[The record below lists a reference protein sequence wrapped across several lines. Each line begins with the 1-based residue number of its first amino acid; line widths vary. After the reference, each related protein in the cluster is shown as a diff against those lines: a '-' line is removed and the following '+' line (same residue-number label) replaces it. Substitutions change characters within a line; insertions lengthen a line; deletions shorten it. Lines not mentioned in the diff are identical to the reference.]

1 LQNLKVTIWVH
12 NFIYATTLLNH
23 IFNIKYLYELP
34 ENITTEYIISN
45 KLYES
50 HLINSTNY
58 KKANGIR
65 IRPIINITL
74 AFITEINYIL
84 RELGFYYQI
93 NHKRT
98 IRKTIN
104 DIKSYN
110 NTYEL
115 SYKNTEDVICN
126 LCNTIQHI
134 SKNI

>member
-1 LQNLKVTIWVH
+1 MYSFYLIQLQK
-12 NFIYATTLLNH
+12 
-23 IFNIKYLYELP
+23 
-34 ENITTEYIISN
+34 
-45 KLYES
+45 S

-65 IRPIINITL
+65 IRPIINITV

-115 SYKNTEDVICN
+115 KYSKYELSYKNTEGVICN

-134 SKNI
+134 SKIYKWD